1 MTRIPESPPQIAP
14 LPITANRPLFS
25 VMIPSYNCSNYLVET
40 LHSVLQQD
48 LGEAL
53 MQIEVVDDCS
63 TDTDV
68 EALVKKIGKG
78 RVRYFRQPKNV
89 GSLRN
94 FETCI
99 NRSNGSLIHL
109 LHGDDRVKPGF
120 YAKMN
125 QLFVTFPEA
134 GAAFCRYNFING
146 KGEAELE
153 WVKEEEED
161 CILPNWL
168 LRIGEMQRVQYAS
181 IVVKR
186 EVYEKIGSFY
196 GMSYAEDWEMWVR
209 IARFY
214 PVAYTPE
221 LLAEYRTHSQSL
233 TQFDMA
239 NNHLF
244 GHINKAI
251 KIIQSHLPEESRK
264 KILKKTQQYYAR
276 VHITYAQ
283 QSWKRTGNKELV
295 KKQLKESL
303 ALNKSP
309 LIIFHV
315 LKLYGRMYLGR

>member
-1 MTRIPESPPQIAP
+1 MKRIPDSPPLIDP
-14 LPITANRPLFS
+14 LPNATEGPLFS
-25 VMIPSYNCSNYLVET
+25 VMIPTYNCSHYLVET
-40 LHSVLQQD
+40 VNSVLQQD
-48 LGEAL
+48 MGERW
-53 MQIEVVDDCS
+53 MHIEVVDDCS

-68 EALVKKIGKG
+68 EALIAKIGKG
-78 RVRYFRQPKNV
+78 RIGYVRQEQNV

-99 NRSNGSLIHL
+99 NRSRGKLVHL

-120 YAKMN
+120 YAKMKD
-125 QLFVTFPEA
+125 LFEAFPEA
-134 GAAFCRYNFING
+134 GAAFCRYSFING
-146 KGEAELE
+146 KGEEEME
-153 WVKEEEED
+153 WVKEEEND

-168 LRIGEMQRVQYAS
+168 LRIGEMQRIQYAS

-186 EVYEKIGSFY
+186 EVYEKLGSFY

-214 PVAYTPE
+214 PVAYTPD

-233 TQFDMA
+233 TLVDIS
-239 NNHLF
+239 NDHLF

-251 KIIQSHLPEESRK
+251 GIIQTHLPEEKRK
-264 KILKKTQQYYAR
+264 VILQKTKRYYAR

-283 QSWKRTGNKELV
+283 QSWQRTRNKSLV
-295 KKQLKESL
+295 KKQLRESL
-303 ALNKSP
+303 ILSKSP

-315 LKLYGRMYLGR
+315 LKLYGRMYLAK